1 MSGVGC
7 LPVALLHAS
16 AYPSSRRIS
25 SVIIVV
31 PKRKKKASSFHS
43 HGSFFGFFY
52 FTGKRTRENK
62 DKRGKMKTSTIFSW
76 PWAMERVSLWIVFC
90 IFKREKRTPPK
101 QKTTMSLSVSIPVAI
116 YLSFA
121 LSLAFALSLS
131 LPLSLTHSFSV
142 FQSLSL
148 SISLYAR
155 WRQALAVRFQKKGIL
170 VIYPLSLLF
179 PFSPSITL

>member
-1 MSGVGC
+1 MAAC
-7 LPVALLHAS
+7 PW
-16 AYPSSRRIS
+16 PSSMLQHIPPLAVSLRLLS
-25 SVIIVV
+25 LF
-31 PKRKKKASSFHS
+31 PNGKRSEFLSFS
-43 HGSFFGFFY
+43 WFFLWLFY

-155 WRQALAVRFQKKGIL
+155 WKQALAVRFQKKGIL
-170 VIYPLSLLF
+170 VISPLSLLF
-179 PFSPSITL
+179 PFSPSITF